1 MTIKIENIIAIASFI
16 VFPSLINFKY
26 REYFMYRTINSFS
39 VVFLI
44 YVVFWRFTLQEPY
57 AYNWHV
63 VLPRQEGGDILV
75 ELFNFILSVVA
86 SVVGNYISK
95 WLDGEDE

>member
-1 MTIKIENIIAIASFI
+1 MTIKIKNIIAIASFI

-26 REYFMYRTINSFS
+26 REYFIYRTINNFS
-39 VVFLI
+39 VVSFI
-44 YVVFWRFTLQEPY
+44 
-57 AYNWHV
+57 HV
-63 VLPRQEGGDILV
+63 VSHFQPDCGKGDISV

-86 SVVGNYISK
+86 SVAANYISK

>member
-1 MTIKIENIIAIASFI
+1 MN
-16 VFPSLINFKY
+16 
-26 REYFMYRTINSFS
+26 RMR
-39 VVFLI
+39 
-44 YVVFWRFTLQEPY
+44 
-57 AYNWHV
+57 YNWHV

>member
-26 REYFMYRTINSFS
+26 REYFIYRTIINFS
-39 VVFLI
+39 VVSFIL
-44 YVVFWRFTLQEPY
+44 VVSLFQPVCGR
-57 AYNWHV
+57 
-63 VLPRQEGGDILV
+63 GDILV

-86 SVVGNYISK
+86 SVVGYYICK
-95 WLDGEDE
+95 WLDGDE

>member
-1 MTIKIENIIAIASFI
+1 MSF
-16 VFPSLINFKY
+16 FGGLRYKN
-26 REYFMYRTINSFS
+26 RMR
-39 VVFLI
+39 
-44 YVVFWRFTLQEPY
+44 
-57 AYNWHV
+57 YNWHV